1 MNITPEQSDLFTRLR
16 DHSHNKEQLITRILQ
31 LKLSGHTHAEIAS
44 QLGYSKIYI
53 DKLHSEAKREF
64 DRQQCS

>member
-1 MNITPEQSDLFTRLR
+1 MNITPEQTELFTRLR
-16 DHSHNKEQLITRILQ
+16 NQTTTTEQLLTRILQ
-31 LKLSGHTHAEIAS
+31 LKLSGHTHAQIAS

-64 DRQQCS
+64 NKQCS